1 MSIVFLSCMKLEVSE
16 KESMIKDLQTEKEL
30 KEDKGN
36 IKELQKEAD
45 KLNIK

>member
-1 MSIVFLSCMKLEVSE
+1 MKLEVSE